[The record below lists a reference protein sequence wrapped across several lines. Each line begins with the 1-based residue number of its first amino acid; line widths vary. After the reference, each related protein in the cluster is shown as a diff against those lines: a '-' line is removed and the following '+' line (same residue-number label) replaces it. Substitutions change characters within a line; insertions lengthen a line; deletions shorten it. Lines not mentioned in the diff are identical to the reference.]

1 MDPVRGAG
9 FPLHCRAHRLLGGAR
24 RRRIAA
30 KRGRAAPGPEHRA
43 SRAGAT
49 VLLEALRAR
58 DAARRRRGPA
68 GGEQQARLEDEESS
82 ARRQLAVARSSLRA
96 AERGLARRLQTLY
109 VEGEVDPL
117 AVLLGAGIAR
127 RRAHGLDGLGHVA
140 DQDVSILNQ
149 VRRARSQLKRSLQ
162 ALKERQAALDE
173 VVDDATAQRAA
184 LAGARPSA
192 PATSPG
198 SNSRR
203 LSTTRRSPP
212 HRPGSGRRAERRRGG
227 FRRRGPHTGLSAC
240 SDRPALSGNAHDR
253 LVDRLHTPRG
263 RTSTGI
269 PTGGASSPS
278 TRR

>member
-9 FPLHCRAHRLLGGAR
+9 FPFTAAPIASSAAR
-24 RRRIAA
+24 RRPRIAA

-43 SRAGAT
+43 SRAAHRPPRAHALETQLAGAEAR
-49 VLLEALRAR
+49 LAALRSAV
-58 DAARRRRGPA
+58 
-68 GGEQQARLEDEESS
+68 ARLEDEESS

-109 VEGEVDPL
+109 VEGEVDLL
-117 AVLLGAGIAR
+117 AVLLGAESLDDALT
-127 RRAHGLDGLGHVA
+127 ALDGLGHVA

-149 VRRARSQLKRSLQ
+149 VRRARGQLRRSLQ

-203 LSTTRRSPP
+203 LSTTRRSHASPARQRPPSRKAPRRLPAARPP
-212 HRPGSGRRAERRRGG
+212 HRSQRLLRQARPLRERA
-227 FRRRGPHTGLSAC
+227 
-240 SDRPALSGNAHDR
+240 
-253 LVDRLHTPRG
+253 
-263 RTSTGI
+263 
-269 PTGGASSPS
+269 
-278 TRR
+278 